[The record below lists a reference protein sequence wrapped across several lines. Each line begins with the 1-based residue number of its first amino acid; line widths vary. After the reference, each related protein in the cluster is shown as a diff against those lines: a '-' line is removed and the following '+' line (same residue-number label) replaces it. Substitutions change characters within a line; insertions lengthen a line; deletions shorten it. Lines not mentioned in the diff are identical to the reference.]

1 MRRDS
6 AAERGDLRIL
16 LLEAAELILDTLES
30 VRFGALCCGL
40 VGGGLG
46 RSIGTGGAVWLE
58 TGGDVLGERR
68 RVEGVLRL
76 VCEGGEEAWDGH
88 CAYW

>member
-1 MRRDS
+1 MRRDC
-6 AAERGDLRIL
+6 AAQRADLRIL
-16 LLEAAELILDTLES
+16 LLEAAELVLDALEG

-40 VGGGLG
+40 VGRGLG
-46 RSIGTGGAVWLE
+46 CSIGAGGAVWLE

-68 RVEGVLRL
+68 RVERVLRL
-76 VCEGGEEAWDGH
+76 VCKGGEETWDGH